1 MELKETVDILEM
13 LVRQEGREATP
24 EELRRVG
31 EMLISLVD
39 STLQKNEDL
48 DPGARKELEDELRRA
63 LACLE
68 EHPWNPPGESG
79 IAAGEIVERIREFL
93 GELAPG
99 DEAPASPGI
108 SPWTGKEREA
118 TDQEEDGTIGSAVGT
133 RTGVTGDEERLPL
146 IPGDAVELG
155 RRVREKRLKLKLRQK
170 DLAGWL
176 GISTAYL
183 SLLENGRCSLPSP
196 AIREKILSFLE
207 GRDSPVQVP
216 KGGGEGVPRGPGG
229 AANREGSECSRRGRS
244 RAQLVRR
251 LLRTALV
258 LGEEDLEVLARTAE
272 ALWEE
277 RGQQPFE

>member
-13 LVRQEGREATP
+13 LVRQEEREATP
-24 EELRRVG
+24 EELRRAG

-39 STLQKNEDL
+39 STLRKDKSL
-48 DPGARKELEDELRRA
+48 DPGARKELKDELRRA

-68 EHPWNPPGESG
+68 ERPWNPPGESG
-79 IAAGEIVERIREFL
+79 VAAGEIAERIRGFL
-93 GELAPG
+93 GELASG

-108 SPWTGKEREA
+108 SPWAEKEREA
-118 TDQEEDGTIGSAVGT
+118 TGQKEDGTIASAVGT
-133 RTGVTGDEERLPL
+133 RPGVTGGEEGSPS
-146 IPGDAVELG
+146 IPWDAVELG
-155 RRVREKRLKLKLRQK
+155 RRVREKRLKFKLRQK

-196 AIREKILSFLE
+196 AIRVKILSFLE
-207 GRDSPVQVP
+207 GRDSPMPVP
-216 KGGGEGVPRGPGG
+216 GRGAEGVPRGPRGTATWQG
-229 AANREGSECSRRGRS
+229 IECSRRGRS
-244 RAQLVRR
+244 RPQLVRR

-258 LGEEDLEVLARTAE
+258 LGEEDLEVLARIAE

-277 RGQQPFE
+277 RGQEPIE